1 VASSRSYVG
10 VALVPSGAVRAGGL
24 GTRAA
29 ATTGEVMIPEGDSD
43 GLTSSDES
51 VQFESDELEVRDR
64 SLWSFS

>member
-1 VASSRSYVG
+1 VAPSRSYVG

-29 ATTGEVMIPEGDSD
+29 ATTVMIPEGDSD